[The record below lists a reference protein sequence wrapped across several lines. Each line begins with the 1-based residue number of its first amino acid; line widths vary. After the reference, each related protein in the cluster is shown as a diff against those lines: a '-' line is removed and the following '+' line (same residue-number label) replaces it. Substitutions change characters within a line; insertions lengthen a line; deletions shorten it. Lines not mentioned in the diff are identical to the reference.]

1 MGWTEKKKTKKEKQ
15 HLGCRKRVGKYGL
28 EHF

>member
-1 MGWTEKKKTKKEKQ
+1 MGWTEKKTKKEKQ

-28 EHF
+28 ENF